1 MTPVDRVNW
10 RLVFIAV
17 AVILMTVLM
26 AQPHTHIPGMR
37 QLLTRNGL

>member
-1 MTPVDRVNW
+1 MGKVNW
-10 RLVFIAV
+10 RLVFITV
-17 AVILMTVLM
+17 AVILMMILM